1 MQNIQ
6 DKVKVVQGKA
16 AVAWANWEAVNNS
29 CREAFYTFMKAT
41 GGEGEA
47 YARYTEACLNR
58 DAYYAEAM
66 EAAEDF
72 WRQECNAEADN
83 LYLHEGDRW

>member
-1 MQNIQ
+1 MQEKYFKVKAAQ
-6 DKVKVVQGKA
+6 DKA
-16 AVAWANWEAVNNS
+16 AAAWTKWAAANDA
-29 CREAFYTFMKAT
+29 CREAYYTFRKSV

-47 YARYTEACLNR
+47 YARYTEASLNR

-72 WRQECNAEADN
+72 WRQECNAEAVN
-83 LYLHEGDRW
+83 RNELWYN

>member
-1 MQNIQ
+1 MQDTQ
-6 DKVKVVQGKA
+6 DKVKVAQDQ
-16 AVAWANWEAVNNS
+16 AVAAWANWEAVNNS
-29 CREAFYTFMKAT
+29 CREAYYTFRKSV

-66 EAAEDF
+66 ETAENF
-72 WRQECNAEADN
+72 WRQECNAEAKKKN
-83 LYLHEGDRW
+83 

>member
-1 MQNIQ
+1 MQDTQ
-6 DKVKVVQGKA
+6 DKVKVAQDQ
-16 AVAWANWEAVNNS
+16 AVAAWAKWVAANDS
-29 CREAFYTFMKAT
+29 CREAYYTFMKAV

-66 EAAEDF
+66 EAAQVY
-72 WRQECNAEADN
+72 WRQDCHAAAN
-83 LYLHEGDRW
+83 LNELRYN